1 MMAKQENFDFE
12 TDKKFN
18 LDLSFFKNLTAKQK
32 ETILMIAIAVVAVIV
47 IVIIG
52 VIVLTGGNGNG
63 NGNNGGNGG
72 ITGDVSGDDAGTED
86 GGENGGSA
94 GDENLGPVKKMYVSS
109 PPDKTTF
116 KVGDVADFSGLKI
129 AVDRG
134 AEGTKYLLYEENKNM
149 FTLSGF
155 DSSVPAEQQVITIA
169 YNGMTTTFTITI
181 EAVAVQAPKLVS
193 IHLGTYPKQIFS
205 VDDKFSYSDG
215 VLVCTYED
223 GSTKE
228 FPLTL
233 EYMYGLENIV
243 DYTGEHILVPGE
255 HVIEIE
261 YTENGVSV
269 QTEYTITV
277 N

>member
-32 ETILMIAIAVVAVIV
+32 ETILMIAIAVVALIV
-47 IVIIG
+47 IVVIG
-52 VIVLTGGNGNG
+52 
-63 NGNNGGNGG
+63 GNNGGSNSGNGG

-86 GGENGGSA
+86 GGENGGSNNNGSA
-94 GDENLGPVKKMYVSS
+94 SDENQGPVKKMYVSS

-228 FPLTL
+228 FSLTL

-243 DYTGEHILVPGE
+243 DYTGEHILVPGD